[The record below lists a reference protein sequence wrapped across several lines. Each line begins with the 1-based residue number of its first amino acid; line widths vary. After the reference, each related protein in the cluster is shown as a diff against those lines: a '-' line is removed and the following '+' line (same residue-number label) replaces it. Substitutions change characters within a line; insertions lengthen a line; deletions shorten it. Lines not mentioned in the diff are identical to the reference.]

1 MITEKAYMEHL
12 YTEGTEGYI
21 ELTHDFK
28 RYKMINYY
36 SLNEIE
42 RFYGMVY
49 NLVCSCEMV
58 VAAFFDVYSA
68 VVTAVIHK

>member
-42 RFYGMVY
+42 RFYGLDNVFISPNTFY
-49 NLVCSCEMV
+49 KEEIS
-58 VAAFFDVYSA
+58 
-68 VVTAVIHK
+68 